1 MVKSMLF
8 VLCILLILMNIFIFI
23 LTFVK
28 PGRNLA
34 CTILSVGLY
43 YLTLAA
49 FLWKLCFALQQS
61 LFITNI
67 FRPFWSNR
75 TLFIIYLIL
84 TFSLPIIPLIILFIK
99 YSNWTFISSTCN
111 FCWLTREFLFY
122 GLVIPILVILCLNFL
137 FYIYTM
143 IYLYRTNREHPGL
156 RSTKSEQSRYV
167 QNFKIAIFFAVIM
180 GFSWILAFLILIPN
194 SYVQFVGNILFCIVN
209 SIQGFAFSIMVFW
222 MLERK
227 AFRKYCCFWK
237 YRNPLKTTANSQEN
251 SPQQLE
257 SISND
262 DNAIKVKN
270 SCTSSIYTTSTS
282 NGEGNNNPDV
292 INRFRNPKLAIREEE
307 EDEEEDEHVYTRLP
321 L

>member
-8 VLCILLILMNIFIFI
+8 VLCILLILMNILIFI

-34 CTILSVGLY
+34 CTIFSLTLY

-49 FLWKLCFALQQS
+49 FLWKFCFALQQS

-75 TLFIIYLIL
+75 TLFLIYLIL
-84 TFSLPIIPLIILFIK
+84 TFSLPICPLLILIIK
-99 YSNWTFISSTCN
+99 YSDWTFISSTCHS
-111 FCWLTREFLFY
+111 CWLSREFLFFAL
-122 GLVIPILVILCLNFL
+122 LVPILTIIALNLL
-137 FYIYTM
+137 FYMYTM

-156 RSTKSEQSRYV
+156 RSTKSEQSRDV

-180 GFSWILAFLILIPN
+180 GFSWILAFLLLIPN
-194 SYVQFVGNILFCIVN
+194 SYVQLVGNILFCVAN

-227 AFRKYCCFWK
+227 SFRKYCCFWRSK
-237 YRNPLKTTANSQEN
+237 NRLKATIHSQEN
-251 SPQQLE
+251 SPRQVE

-270 SCTSSIYTTSTS
+270 SCTSSTYTTSTS
-282 NGEGNNNPDV
+282 NGESTTNQEV
-292 INRFRNPKLAIREEE
+292 INRFRNPKLATQEE
-307 EDEEEDEHVYTRLP
+307 EDEDDEEHVYTRLP